1 MAEYRVGGAFEAKA
15 RRQVEW
21 IEANRPDLQPVPVI
35 KAGDP
40 LVHLVITL
48 DADDEE
54 DALAQAEDAFLES
67 EHHAGVSESDAGPTG
82 MEVWLVSEDP
92 PADYKPS

>member
-1 MAEYRVGGAFEAKA
+1 MAEYRVGGAFDAKA

-54 DALAQAEDAFLES
+54 EALAQAEDAFQES
-67 EHHAGVSESDAGPTG
+67 ERHAGVSESDAGPTG

-92 PADYKPS
+92 PAHYQPS